1 MADNIETELRKA
13 LDARAHEIEVPEGL
27 AERTLAVARAEQ
39 RAGFSGR
46 LRAWRDGRR
55 TRFPVSGYPRV
66 LYGLGAVATAVM
78 LFVIGTFVTRPGGLS
93 QPVGVETVQDQSG
106 TASSGDAVA
115 GQAAGVVSSGEADV
129 DAAKRNEA
137 APVQDAPME
146 VQPQSGG
153 GSVGAPD
160 IAPVPPVGGSK
171 PSQLSPKLIRTAD
184 VQIEVDRFET
194 AWAKANSVAS
204 RFGGYVTNSN
214 TELIK
219 NRLGRGTLT
228 MRVPAA
234 KLDAT
239 LTELRKL
246 GTLAQMSTS
255 GNDVSV
261 PIADVKARI
270 KVLETER
277 LQLLELLGRANN
289 VSETLEVRNRL
300 DETQQ
305 EIEALKAQ
313 RDTYQ
318 DEVDF
323 STINATVFE
332 KGLDPNDGG
341 GDGIL
346 IEAWRTALRIGL
358 TIVAGTLVVLGGLI
372 PLAALGIAIW
382 FVVRGMRR
390 RRSVG

>member
-1 MADNIETELRKA
+1 
-13 LDARAHEIEVPEGL
+13 
-27 AERTLAVARAEQ
+27 
-39 RAGFSGR
+39 
-46 LRAWRDGRR
+46 
-55 TRFPVSGYPRV
+55 
-66 LYGLGAVATAVM
+66 
-78 LFVIGTFVTRPGGLS
+78 
-93 QPVGVETVQDQSG
+93 
-106 TASSGDAVA
+106 
-115 GQAAGVVSSGEADV
+115 
-129 DAAKRNEA
+129 
-137 APVQDAPME
+137 
-146 VQPQSGG
+146 
-153 GSVGAPD
+153 
-160 IAPVPPVGGSK
+160 VPPVGGSK

-261 PIADVKARI
+261 PIADLKARI